1 MELLNMWRLII
12 CLMTF
17 PLVVRSAA
25 AQDPKAIA
33 RDVMFTAARV
43 ERVDLSTRSL
53 VLRTDQGVQHTVYVG
68 RDLRVFDELRQGD
81 RVRVRVRES
90 VVVAAAR
97 PGGRPTALTDTTAAA
112 RKERGSESDVQ
123 QQLKATVTIESVD
136 PQRQIVVYRTGD
148 NRSVTRSAVDPHL
161 LDGLKKGDVVELT
174 YTRERAIE
182 LEKQP

>member
-1 MELLNMWRLII
+1 MEYLNMWRSAVCLIT
-12 CLMTF
+12 CT
-17 PLVVRSAA
+17 LVVRCAA
-25 AQDPKAIA
+25 AQDPNAIT
-33 RDVMFTAARV
+33 RDVMFTRARV

-53 VLRTDQGVQHTVYVG
+53 VLETDQGVQHTVYVG
-68 RDLRVFDELRQGD
+68 RELRVFDELRPGD
-81 RVRVRVRES
+81 RVRVRVHES

-97 PGGRPTALTDTTAAA
+97 PGGRPTAISDTTAAA

-136 PQRQIVVYRTGD
+136 AQRQIVVYKTGD